1 MIPAG
6 EVVWFCSER
15 NAIPEQKTW
24 LYETCQMSNKV
35 EQKTVKLGGQ
45 RIVDEAHIKL
55 KEMFMVTERYSILIS
70 RGIKITELW
79 GWVFLALANNSFE

>member
-1 MIPAG
+1 
-6 EVVWFCSER
+6 
-15 NAIPEQKTW
+15 
-24 LYETCQMSNKV
+24 MSNKV

-70 RGIKITELW
+70 RGIKITEL
-79 GWVFLALANNSFE
+79 